1 MFDYGETVTLLR
13 RYRFRWA
20 VCQLHEL
27 QRLRGD
33 REVVSKALKRLPKDL
48 DETYERIL
56 LQVPQEDWQF
66 VSHAFQWLWFYGE
79 LGPPDDGTPSVLL
92 LDAIKDSTL
101 RAGIDNSHILYNP
114 ERLRELC
121 GCLISSL
128 EDSISF
134 AHYTV
139 KEYLD
144 STRICQGPLFVFS
157 TGKTKVLT
165 TCLDALLLQAQIVA
179 SRNLENPEKDNRI
192 QFKDLWNNT
201 SFHSLFYTMQSLR
214 IWGEEISNRDDIYE
228 RVKRLLYPSTQFFR
242 CVGKLGFDEGLERV
256 HWDKLL
262 EGTGFSRQSFAWTID
277 WNEQLTDSDA
287 SLFMSLFLIFNDK
300 ESPLLSRLI
309 READLQALF
318 NNRIVLKKK
327 GDVSTYSRKCKWV
340 AVRKTY
346 EFDGPLIEVMVQFVN
361 QESEAFH
368 SLLVKHVGLYNPSQT
383 LIHFT
388 GHHMECLVI
397 QNSLSFCPL
406 RHLLQVGAQPNLTE
420 HPLTPLQ
427 IAVAARN
434 SDGVQLLLEYGAD
447 PNCIGDHVRGDWPA
461 KSMISQ
467 FSKFHGMSSLCI
479 CKSGYCV
486 TLEES
491 FGPSGREPELR
502 AIQDLLLEY
511 GGRDFQVEPSE
522 PLTE

>member
-56 LQVPQEDWQF
+56 LQVPKEDWQF

-101 RAGIDNSHILYNP
+101 RAGIDNSHLLYNP

-121 GCLISSL
+121 GCLISSQ

-144 STRICQGPLFVFS
+144 SSRICQGPLFFFS

-165 TCLDALLLQAQIVA
+165 TCLDASLLQAQIVA

-287 SLFMSLFLIFNDK
+287 SLFMSLFLILNDK

-318 NNRIVLKKK
+318 SNRIVLKKK
-327 GDVSTYSRKCKWV
+327 GDVSTYSRKCNWV

-346 EFDGPLIEVMVQFVN
+346 EFDGPLIEVMVEFVN

-368 SLLVKHVGLYNPSQT
+368 SLLVNHVGLYNPSQT

-388 GHHMECLVI
+388 GHHMDCLDML
-397 QNSLSFCPL
+397 NSLSFCPL

-434 SDGVQLLLEYGAD
+434 SGGVRLLLDYGAD
-447 PNCIGDHVRGDWPA
+447 PNCIGDHVHGDWPA
-461 KSMISQ
+461 KSMLAK
-467 FSKFHGMSSLCI
+467 FSRFHGMSPLRI

-491 FGPSGREPELR
+491 FGPSGKEPEIR
-502 AIQDLLLEY
+502 AIQDLLLEC
-511 GGRDFQVEPSE
+511 GGRDFQIEPSE